1 VDGSSTIPQPIITA
15 SSDGASTTL
24 INPEFTQWQLQDQIV
39 LSALISSL
47 SEKVIAHVVRCTTSR
62 DLWATLERMFTA
74 QSQARLMQIHYQ
86 LSTLRKGSTSISDF
100 FHTFTGLADT
110 LAAID
115 QPLPEFQL
123 VSFLLAGL
131 GPEYDSFV
139 TSVQQRTEPIT
150 LDYLY
155 GHLLNHEIRL
165 EQSQAPVSLETAS
178 ANFVSRG
185 TFPVVVE
192 EDAINPPHLM
202 VVVNPPLHHSDLIVA
217 GDEAEILPM
226 MLAQFVKCAI
236 VLVMWLFIVITAS
249 TTVTTVRNLLLC
261 KPILVLNRLLLIQ
274 IGTLT
279 QVQPTI
285 SHQILQI
292 SMFTLRNI

>member
-1 VDGSSTIPQPIITA
+1 MSSSTAQSALISTLEPHSTRLTTVHHLITIKLTYENYLFWKAQVVPYLRGQHLFQFVDGSFPIPQPIIA
-15 SSDGASTTL
+15 APLDSASTTL

-47 SEKVIAHVVRCTTSR
+47 SEKVIAHVVKCITSR
-62 DLWATLERMFTA
+62 DLRATLEWMFTA
-74 QSQARLMQIHYQ
+74 QSQAHLMQIHYQ
-86 LSTLRKGSTSISDF
+86 LSTLRKGSTSTADF

-155 GHLLNHEIRL
+155 GHLLNREIRL

-185 TFPVVVE
+185 TFSCSGRGE
-192 EDAINPPHLM
+192 RNQSSSSTGRG
-202 VVVNPPLHHSDLIVA
+202 HSTSPSFRSNSGRVSR
-217 GDEAEILPM
+217 P
-226 MLAQFVKCAI
+226 
-236 VLVMWLFIVITAS
+236 
-249 TTVTTVRNLLLC
+249 
-261 KPILVLNRLLLIQ
+261 KPNR
-274 IGTLT
+274 
-279 QVQPTI
+279 V
-285 SHQILQI
+285 
-292 SMFTLRNI
+292 